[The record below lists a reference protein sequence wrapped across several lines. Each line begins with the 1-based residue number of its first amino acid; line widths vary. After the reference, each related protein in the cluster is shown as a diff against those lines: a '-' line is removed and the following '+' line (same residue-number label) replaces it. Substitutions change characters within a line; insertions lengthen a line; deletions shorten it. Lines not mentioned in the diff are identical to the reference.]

1 MHNAGSIA
9 LFLLVVSLAL
19 LLAEMQEQRDIST
32 RYVCLGLIWIVT
44 VGMAIWTAYGY

>member
-1 MHNAGSIA
+1 MRNAGSIA

-19 LLAEMQEQRDIST
+19 LLAELQEQRDLST